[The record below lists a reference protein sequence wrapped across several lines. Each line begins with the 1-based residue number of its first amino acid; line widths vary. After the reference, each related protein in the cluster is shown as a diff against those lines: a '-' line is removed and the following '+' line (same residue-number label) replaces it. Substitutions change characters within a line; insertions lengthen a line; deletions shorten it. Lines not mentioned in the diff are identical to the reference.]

1 METKLKKFIQF
12 EQNYLLKPIINKD
25 LGMNKRVFVEVDKH
39 PDEHMDDVE
48 WSAETKLENL
58 GYDLDEFTAIDAYSG
73 IEYKV
78 WQLIDYVDIFKVME
92 YGKDYSLILLDG
104 TIKNY

>member
-1 METKLKKFIQF
+1 MTTLHKFIQF
-12 EQNYLLKPIINKD
+12 NQNYLFNPIINKD
-25 LGMNKRVFVEVDKH
+25 LGMNKRVFVEVKKH

-48 WSAETKLENL
+48 WSAKIKLEEL
-58 GYDLDEFTAIDAYSG
+58 GYDLDEWTIIDVYSEN
-73 IEYKV
+73 EYKV
-78 WQLIDYVDIFKVME
+78 WELHDYVDIFEVME